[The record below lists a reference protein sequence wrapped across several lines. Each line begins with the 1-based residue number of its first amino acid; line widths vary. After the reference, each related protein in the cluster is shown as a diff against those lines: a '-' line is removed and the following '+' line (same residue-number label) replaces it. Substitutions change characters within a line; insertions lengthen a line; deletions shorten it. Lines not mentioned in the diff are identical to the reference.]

1 VPTEDRKVTRIVI
14 AGGGSAGWMTAAA
27 LSNALPGSRITL
39 IESEEIGIV
48 GVGEATIPP
57 IKKFNQVLGLDEF
70 EFIRRTKGSYKLGI
84 QFVDW
89 VEPGR
94 RYFHPFGT
102 YGRPFDFAHLLYFW
116 HQAQRRGLVSSS
128 LDDYCMAWVMAQQ
141 SRFAVPLTDPR
152 SVLSTY
158 DYAYHFDASLYA
170 AFLREVSERRGV
182 VRMEGRIVASRLN
195 SESGYVE
202 ALKLQDGREVTG
214 ELFVDCSGFRGL
226 LIEEALHTGYD
237 DWTHWLPCDRA
248 VAVPCE
254 SAGDFLPYTRST
266 ARTAG
271 WQWRIP
277 LQHRIGNGYVYCSN
291 YIDEAGAAATLLAN
305 LDGKALAEPRTL
317 RFVTGRRRQGWN
329 RNVVAIGL
337 SSGFLE
343 PLESTSLH
351 LIQAGI
357 LRLLALFPERDFDPA
372 LRDEY
377 NRIANSELER
387 VRDFLILHYHLNR
400 RGDGELW
407 RYCANMAI
415 PDTLSES
422 IEHFRRNA
430 RIVQREHEVFVRAS
444 WLAVQVGQLNLPE
457 ACDVPPQAHATDSV
471 SWLEKMRTTLH
482 AEASRLPTHQQFIDG
497 NCRAAA

>member
-1 VPTEDRKVTRIVI
+1 VRAEDRKLTSIVI

-27 LSNALPGSRITL
+27 LSNVLQPGCRITL

-57 IKKFNQVLGLDEF
+57 IKKFNQTLGLDEF
-70 EFIRRTKGSYKLGI
+70 EFLRRTKGSYKLGI

-102 YGRPFDFAHLLYFW
+102 YGRPFDFGHLMYFW
-116 HQAQRRGLVSSS
+116 HQAQRLGKVSSS
-128 LDDYCMAWVMAQQ
+128 LDDYCMAWEVASQA
-141 SRFAVPLTDPR
+141 RFAVPLTDPR

-182 VRMEGRIVASRLN
+182 VRVEGRIVASRLN
-195 SESGYVE
+195 GESGHVE
-202 ALKLQDGREVTG
+202 ALTLSDGREVSG
-214 ELFVDCSGFRGL
+214 ELFIDCSGFRGL
-226 LIEEALHTGYD
+226 LIEEALHTGYE

-248 VAVPCE
+248 VAVPCA
-254 SAGDFLPYTRST
+254 SAGEFLPYTRST

-277 LQHRIGNGYVYCSN
+277 LQHRIGNGYVYSSN
-291 YIDEAGAAATLLAN
+291 YIDEAGAATTLLAH

-317 RFVTGRRRQGWN
+317 RFVTGRRRLGWN

-351 LIQAGI
+351 LIQASI
-357 LRLLALFPERDFDPA
+357 LRLHRHVSRPGFQSDRARRIQSHRQQRTGTRSRLSDPSLSSQSAQRRRTLAL
-372 LRDEY
+372 L
-377 NRIANSELER
+377 
-387 VRDFLILHYHLNR
+387 
-400 RGDGELW
+400 
-407 RYCANMAI
+407 
-415 PDTLSES
+415 
-422 IEHFRRNA
+422 
-430 RIVQREHEVFVRAS
+430 REHADTGHIEREHRAFPSQCSHRAARARSVRQGFVARSAGRPAQSARSVRRAS
-444 WLAVQVGQLNLPE
+444 ASS
-457 ACDVPPQAHATDSV
+457 CD
-471 SWLEKMRTTLH
+471 
-482 AEASRLPTHQQFIDG
+482 
-497 NCRAAA
+497 